1 MSFNRQPVGKG
12 ASVASFEDI
21 LIEDGKLSASRVEEA
36 RQRAEATFTPLIT
49 VLLSEPGLDQ
59 EPVLRAYA
67 RMHGM
72 EYVDLRQ
79 CEIAQAVLRR
89 FSAKLAAHYRVMP
102 IRETGHRLTI
112 AVSDPADLQVIEDI
126 ETAFGVQ
133 VDRVLARARDI
144 AEALQRYYGVGADTV
159 ERILA
164 ERTVEDERPDTE
176 SESLDEVSQTMDA
189 SVVRLVN
196 QLLSDAIRDR
206 ATDLHFE
213 RHRNGVVVRRRIDG
227 VLYDT
232 PTAQRMQSLY
242 ASIISRIK
250 LMAGLNIVERRL
262 PQDGRARV
270 TIENR
275 NFDLRIS
282 IVPSMY
288 GEDVVVRILPSTM
301 LYNLE
306 ELGFAPEHVARLQT
320 FIDAPHGILFVT
332 GPTGSGKS
340 TTLYACLSRLN
351 TRERKIITIEDP
363 VEYELPGITQT
374 QMNPKIGLTFATA
387 LRSMLRH
394 DPDVMMVGEVR
405 DRETAEIA
413 VQTAMT
419 GHLVLST
426 LHTNDAAG
434 GAARL
439 IDMGIDPYLIT
450 STVQAF
456 MAQRLVRT
464 ICENCRIS
472 YTREDGKTRY
482 RGSGCH
488 ACNQSGYRGRIAI
501 CEFLPLEGD
510 IHSMILERASA
521 REIRRQAD
529 EMGFGTLRADGM
541 SKVEAGLTTE
551 EELLRV
557 TLA

>member
-1 MSFNRQPVGKG
+1 MLTQFMGQLVADGVVTQEQL
-12 ASVASFEDI
+12 AVYQQEADASF
-21 LIEDGKLSASRVEEA
+21 V
-36 RQRAEATFTPLIT
+36 PLIS
-49 VLLSEPGLDQ
+49 VLVRQKGLDAARVLQ
-59 EPVLRAYA
+59 AYATTHGMQFVVLR
-67 RMHGM
+67 
-72 EYVDLRQ
+72 DLDVPGS
-79 CEIAQAVLRR
+79 AVRR
-89 FSAKLAAHYRVMP
+89 LSAKLAAHYKVMP
-102 IRETGHRLTI
+102 VQDDAGSLTI
-112 AVSDPADLQVIEDI
+112 AVANPLDLRCVEDI
-126 ETAFGVQ
+126 ETAIGIQ
-133 VDRVLARARDI
+133 VRRVLATQSDVDA
-144 AEALQRYYGVGADTV
+144 ALQRYYGVGADTV

-164 ERTVEDERPDTE
+164 TRNVMEETPALQ
-176 SESLDEVSQTMDA
+176 SEALDVDSQTLDA

-196 QLLSDAIRDR
+196 QLLKDAISDR
-206 ATDLHFE
+206 ATDLHVE
-213 RHRNGVVVRRRIDG
+213 RHRSGVIVRRRIDG

-232 PTAQRMQSLY
+232 PTSEKMDSLY
-242 ASIISRIK
+242 ASIVSRIK

-270 TIENR
+270 TIANR
-275 NFDLRIS
+275 NYDLRIS

-288 GEDVVVRILPSTM
+288 GEDVVIRILPSRM
-301 LYNLE
+301 LYHLE
-306 ELGFAPEHVARLQT
+306 DLGFGKEHVARLQSY
-320 FIDAPHGILFVT
+320 IAAPYGILFVT

-351 TRERKIITIEDP
+351 QRERKIITIEDP

-374 QMNPKIGLTFATA
+374 QVNPRIGLTFSTA

-405 DRETAEIA
+405 DKETAEIA
-413 VQTAMT
+413 VQTSMT

-464 ICENCRIS
+464 ICESCRTS
-472 YTREDGKTRY
+472 YEEGGHTLFKGA
-482 RGSGCH
+482 GCH
-488 ACNQSGYRGRIAI
+488 ACNQTGYRGRLAI
-501 CEFLPLEGD
+501 CEFLPLDGVVRD
-510 IHSMILERASA
+510 MILSRASA
-521 REIRRQAD
+521 QAIREQAD
-529 EMGFGTLRADGM
+529 KLGLDTLREDGLR
-541 SKVEAGLTTE
+541 KVRAGLTTE
-551 EELLRV
+551 EELFRV

>member
-1 MSFNRQPVGKG
+1 MASLKKTLLEEGTIG
-12 ASVASFEDI
+12 ADALAEAEQI
-21 LIEDGKLSASRVEEA
+21 ASASYTPLLNVLA
-36 RQRAEATFTPLIT
+36 RQGLVGETELLQAYGKAHGLGFVILRDTP
-49 VLLSEPGLDQ
+49 VNP
-59 EPVLRAYA
+59 A
-67 RMHGM
+67 
-72 EYVDLRQ
+72 
-79 CEIAQAVLRR
+79 AVRR
-89 FSAKLAAHYRVMP
+89 LSAKLAAHYHVMP
-102 IRETGHRLTI
+102 VDVAGDGMLTV
-112 AVSDPADLQVIEDI
+112 AVSDPLDMRAVEDI
-126 ETAFGVQ
+126 ETSLGV
-133 VDRVLARARDI
+133 RVVRLLACRDDI
-144 AEALQRYYGVGADTV
+144 GEALQRYYGVGADTV
-159 ERILA
+159 ERILSA
-164 ERTVEDERPDTE
+164 QPERDTAVPVA
-176 SESLDEVSQTMDA
+176 ESLDIGDPRADA

-196 QLLSDAIRDR
+196 QLLKDAISDR

-213 RHRNGVVVRRRIDG
+213 MHRDGVVVRRRIDG
-227 VLYDT
+227 ILYDT
-232 PTAQRMQSLY
+232 VTAGRMRSLY
-242 ASIISRIK
+242 PSIISRIK

-270 TIENR
+270 SIDNR
-275 NFDLRIS
+275 NYDLRIS
-282 IVPSMY
+282 IVPAMH
-288 GEDVVVRILPSTM
+288 GEDVVIRILPSTM
-301 LYNLE
+301 LFNLE
-306 ELGFAPEHVARLQT
+306 ELGFNPEQLKMLNAMVA
-320 FIDAPHGILFVT
+320 APHGILFVT

-340 TTLYACLSRLN
+340 TTLYACLSKLN

-363 VEYELPGITQT
+363 VEYELRGITQT
-374 QMNPKIGLTFATA
+374 QMNPKIGLSFASA

-464 ICENCRIS
+464 ICENCRELVE
-472 YTREDGKTRY
+472 RADGQMRY
-482 RGSGCH
+482 HGRGCKQ
-488 ACNQSGYRGRIAI
+488 CNQCGYRGRIAI
-501 CEFLPLEGD
+501 CEFLPLVDEISD
-510 IHSMILERASA
+510 LILARASA
-521 REIRRQAD
+521 HQIRERANALG
-529 EMGFGTLRADGM
+529 MPTLRMDGLA
-541 SKVEAGLTTE
+541 KVEQGLTTE

>member
-1 MSFNRQPVGKG
+1 MHGQP
-12 ASVASFEDI
+12 
-21 LIEDGKLSASRVEEA
+21 DGEHMGMFADTLL
-36 RQRAEATFTPLIT
+36 QRGVITGERLAEAERLAAATYTPLVT
-49 VLLSEPGLDQ
+49 VLAQHGWVDESALLE
-59 EPVLRAYA
+59 AYA
-67 RMHGM
+67 RTHGM
-72 EYVDLRQ
+72 VFVVLSDLKIEPAVIRQ
-79 CEIAQAVLRR
+79 L
-89 FSAKLAAHYRVMP
+89 SAKLAAHYHVVPVRCAGGQM
-102 IRETGHRLTI
+102 TI
-112 AVSDPADLQVIEDI
+112 AVSDPLDLRAAEDI
-126 ETAFGVQ
+126 ETTIGV
-133 VDRVLARARDI
+133 RVERALACRHDI
-144 AEALQRYYGVGADTV
+144 DEALQRHYGVGADTV
-159 ERILA
+159 ERILS
-164 ERTVEDERPDTE
+164 ERPERETPTAVP
-176 SESLDEVSQTMDA
+176 SESLDIESQAPDA

-196 QLLSDAIRDR
+196 QLLKDAISDR
-206 ATDLHFE
+206 ATDIHFE
-213 RHRNGVVVRRRIDG
+213 AHRDGVSVRRRIDG
-227 VLYDT
+227 ILYDT
-232 PTAQRMQSLY
+232 TTAVRMRSLY
-242 ASIISRIK
+242 PSIISRIK

-270 TIENR
+270 SIDHR
-275 NFDLRIS
+275 RYDLRVS
-282 IVPSMY
+282 IVPAMH
-288 GEDVVVRILPSTM
+288 GEDVVIRILPATM
-301 LYNLE
+301 LFDLGD
-306 ELGFAPEHVARLQT
+306 LGFNPSQLEMLGQLIA
-320 FIDAPHGILFVT
+320 APHGILFVT

-374 QMNPKIGLTFATA
+374 QMNPKIGLTFSTA

-464 ICENCRIS
+464 LCENCREPVTS
-472 YTREDGKTRY
+472 AMGHTRY
-482 RGSGCH
+482 QGRG
-488 ACNQSGYRGRIAI
+488 CNLCNHCGYRGRLAI
-501 CEFLPLEGD
+501 CEFLPLVD
-510 IHSMILERASA
+510 QISSLILNRASA
-521 REIRRQAD
+521 HQIREKANALG
-529 EMGFGTLRADGM
+529 MLTLREDGLT
-541 SKVEAGLTTE
+541 KVDRGLTTE
-551 EELLRV
+551 AELLRV